1 MKSGDVKSEIW
12 GKSGD
17 TILIYTDFCGYLP
30 GFLCHESRTKNVL
43 QVFHRIVITKEVAS
57 CFFVLEKHCK
67 KAVLKFF
74 YKLPQGR
81 QHHLSDVNSLGGT
94 ATFAKNRYG
103 VPGIRPVHFFRS
115 IPFCRPQTRWSP
127 LPVIVGN
134 GQRVVYL
141 STLTLDRDLSI

>member
-67 KAVLKFF
+67 KAVLKFLAHGARCV
-74 YKLPQGR
+74 KAPIERAWNL
-81 QHHLSDVNSLGGT
+81 
-94 ATFAKNRYG
+94 
-103 VPGIRPVHFFRS
+103 VPA
-115 IPFCRPQTRWSP
+115 
-127 LPVIVGN
+127 
-134 GQRVVYL
+134 GQ
-141 STLTLDRDLSI
+141 